1 MALFNFGKKK
11 QILSAQSCCCN
22 CDVEPEISQPVIEKS
37 NGELQS
43 IKVLGAGCSS
53 CHDQL
58 KYAKEAVKNLG
69 LGIEVEYITD
79 LPKVMEYGVM
89 HIPALVV
96 NEQVVSVGKVLK
108 TADVEK
114 LLHNLGF

>member
-11 QILSAQSCCCN
+11 VQSCCC
-22 CDVEPEISQPVIEKS
+22 CGFDAETEMAGPTVEKG
-37 NGELQS
+37 NGELKS
-43 IKVLGAGCSS
+43 IKVLGAGCGS

-58 KYAKEAVKNLG
+58 KFAKEAVKNMG
-69 LGIEVEYITD
+69 LDIEVEYITD

-96 NEQVVSVGKVLK
+96 NEQVVSMGKVLK
-108 TADVEK
+108 TADVVK
-114 LLHNLGF
+114 LLSEWNK

>member
-22 CDVEPEISQPVIEKS
+22 CGVEPEISQPVIKKS
-37 NGELQS
+37 SGDLKS

-53 CHDQL
+53 CHEQL
-58 KYAKEAVKNLG
+58 KYAKEAVKNMG

-79 LPKVMEYGVM
+79 LPRVMEYGVM
-89 HIPALVV
+89 HIQALVV
-96 NEQVVSVGKVLK
+96 NEQVGAGGKVLK
-108 TADVEK
+108 TADLEK
-114 LLHNLGF
+114 PLHNLGF